1 MSEPD
6 RTPTLAVAL
15 RYDPG
20 ATPVVVAKGRAEV
33 AAKIAATAAEHG
45 VAIEENP
52 ALAEALAHVDL
63 DEEIPETLFRAVAE
77 VIAFVLRTK
86 GQMAPAEGQDA
97 VESPP
102 SGG

>member
-1 MSEPD
+1 MSSDQEKA
-6 RTPTLAVAL
+6 PTLAVAL
-15 RYDPG
+15 RYEPG
-20 ATPVVVAKGRAEV
+20 NTPVVVAKGRAEV

-63 DEEIPETLFRAVAE
+63 DDEIPETLFRAVAE

-86 GQMAPAEGQDA
+86 GEMAPGD
-97 VESPP
+97 S
-102 SGG
+102 SSTGG

>member
-1 MSEPD
+1 MSSDQEKA
-6 RTPTLAVAL
+6 PTLAVAL
-15 RYDPG
+15 RYEPG
-20 ATPVVVAKGRAEV
+20 NTPVVVAKGRAEV

-63 DEEIPETLFRAVAE
+63 DDEIPETLFRAVAE

-86 GQMAPAEGQDA
+86 GEMAAGD
-97 VESPP
+97 S
-102 SGG
+102 SSTGG

>member
-1 MSEPD
+1 MSESD
-6 RTPTLAVAL
+6 KTPTLAVAL

-20 ATPVVVAKGRAEV
+20 STPVVVAKGRAEV

-63 DEEIPETLFRAVAE
+63 DDEIPETLFRAVAE
-77 VIAFVLRTK
+77 VIAFVLRARGALT
-86 GQMAPAEGQDA
+86 GEGDHAAPVGR
-97 VESPP
+97 
-102 SGG
+102 

>member
-1 MSEPD
+1 MTDDKD

-15 RYDPG
+15 RYEPG
-20 ATPVVVAKGRAEV
+20 NTPVVVAKGRAEV

-63 DEEIPETLFRAVAE
+63 DDEIPEPLFRAVAE

-86 GQMAPAEGQDA
+86 GEMTTGEPEPAPA
-97 VESPP
+97 SPQR
-102 SGG
+102 